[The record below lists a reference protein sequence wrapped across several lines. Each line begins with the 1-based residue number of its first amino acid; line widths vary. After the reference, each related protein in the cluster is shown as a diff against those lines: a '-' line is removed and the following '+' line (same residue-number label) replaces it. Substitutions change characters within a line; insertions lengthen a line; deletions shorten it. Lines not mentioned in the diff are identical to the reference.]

1 MDVLASGRLNP
12 YGFLHVHCAPVKLER
27 KDCLRNRSNLNRRVS
42 SRDMGSTVRFSAS
55 PEFNF
60 RSCILQS
67 KSSAVC
73 KGQTLGCRRNLY
85 SQTSKSLT
93 SRDGSSR
100 VVDTRGSSNHHHF
113 HRKRMKCL
121 CHKVTEDWV
130 CHLCSTAVNS
140 CSGFPLGASRNSKS
154 HLDQRVNFR
163 LENVRTSNNFIR
175 NRNRASLY
183 NIRTS
188 SARAD
193 VFLERNPEVMGIA
206 GVSSPTLGLLPFR
219 TLRQKRRSPYVCHAD
234 SGASDNMSESPP
246 KEDEIA
252 SKGASTSPI
261 ERFFAYVKQVDWM
274 DFIFKWQKD
283 EPLWNVP
290 WTGHTIFQVM
300 VLWFAAFWVMGSWII
315 PIAAQLAGFSRHTL
329 SFRGQALYSLITDIA
344 EGTVGIWILKRCLA
358 RFLPLPEGWFPI
370 NLKGKWLVEA
380 CWGCLLFPLVNK
392 LSQLNLFLLPLPT
405 PLTTSYVEQSMMSR
419 DPVATLLYAVVISV
433 CAPVWEEVIFRG
445 FLLPSMTR
453 YLPLWGAI
461 SVSALAFALAHF
473 SMQRI
478 LPLTFLGLVMG
489 FVFVRS
495 RNLLASIVLH
505 SLWNGF
511 AFLELL

>member
-1 MDVLASGRLNP
+1 MEVLASGRLNP
-12 YGFLHVHCAPVKLER
+12 FEFLHLHGAPVKPER
-27 KDCLRNRSNLNRRVS
+27 KDGLRHSSSLNLRVS
-42 SRDMGSTVRFSAS
+42 SCDLGSTVSFSGS
-55 PEFNF
+55 SVINF
-60 RSCILQS
+60 RSCILES
-67 KSSAVC
+67 KSVAWC
-73 KGQTLGCRRNLY
+73 KGQTFGCWRNLY
-85 SQTSKSLT
+85 SQPSNFPT
-93 SRDGSSR
+93 SRDGSLR
-100 VVDTRGSSNHHHF
+100 VVDTRSSSNNYF
-113 HRKRMKCL
+113 RKQMKCS
-121 CHKVTEDWV
+121 CGKATQDWV
-130 CHLCSTAVNS
+130 CHLCSAAVNS
-140 CSGFPLGASRNSKS
+140 CSGFSLGASRKFRCQ
-154 HLDQRVNFR
+154 LGQRVNFR

-175 NRNRASLY
+175 YRNSASLY
-183 NIRTS
+183 NTRTS
-188 SARAD
+188 STRAD
-193 VFLERNPEVMGIA
+193 VFLERNPEVMDMA
-206 GVSSPTLGLLPFR
+206 GVSSPTLGLLLFHF
-219 TLRQKRRSPYVCHAD
+219 LRQKRRSPYVCHAD
-234 SGASDNMSESPP
+234 SGASDNMSEFPA
-246 KEDEIA
+246 KEDESA
-252 SKGASTSPI
+252 GKGASTSLI

-274 DFIFKWQKD
+274 NFIFKWQKD

-290 WTGHTIFQVM
+290 WTGQTIFQVM
-300 VLWFAAFWVMGSWII
+300 VLWFAAFWVMGSWMI